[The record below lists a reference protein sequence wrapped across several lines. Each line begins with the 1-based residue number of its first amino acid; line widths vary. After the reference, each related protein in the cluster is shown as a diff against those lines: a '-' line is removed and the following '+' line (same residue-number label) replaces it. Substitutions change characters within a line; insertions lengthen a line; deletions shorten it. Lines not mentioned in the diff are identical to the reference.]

1 MFFSYVSIYF
11 LQVAETN
18 IICILNFP
26 AIVRELVS
34 KNISVLKRFVTIL

>member
-1 MFFSYVSIYF
+1 MFPSYVSIYF
-11 LQVAETN
+11 MQVAETS

-34 KNISVLKRFVTIL
+34 KNVSVLKDL